1 MKFNLIISDPAYSF
15 EDKLTMNSTKRGAVS
30 QYKSVMSHEDIIN
43 IKIKDI
49 AADNAIMAL
58 WVPSS
63 LLDIGLKALE
73 NYGFA
78 HKQTFIW
85 VKSKNEPLLKLKK
98 QIKKAFTNNKDEQEI
113 LDLIDNFDLND
124 TMKFYMGRIFRQTH
138 EIALIGTRGKTSN
151 DRLDKSQISIF
162 IGENPKHS
170 EKPHILHDRLEKM
183 YPTYKNKLEL
193 FAREPYK
200 DWVTCGNELKGE
212 SEYIYNGD
220 LRDSIEIL
228 KDL

>member
-98 QIKKAFTNNKDEQEI
+98 QI
-113 LDLIDNFDLND
+113 
-124 TMKFYMGRIFRQTH
+124 
-138 EIALIGTRGKTSN
+138 
-151 DRLDKSQISIF
+151 
-162 IGENPKHS
+162 
-170 EKPHILHDRLEKM
+170 
-183 YPTYKNKLEL
+183 
-193 FAREPYK
+193 
-200 DWVTCGNELKGE
+200 
-212 SEYIYNGD
+212 
-220 LRDSIEIL
+220 
-228 KDL
+228 